1 MPKLQRPDRGY
12 LLCYSKSF
20 SISVDVDFLL
30 FNWSYQI
37 KNKQKLQYCSLG
49 CESKSWTSAASPSPT
64 PPSPPVHPPLGSI
77 YWALLGAWNR
87 SFPGL
92 ALGCFGNYTWE
103 TAWSQ
108 NKNLHLHQCPIKTS
122 WNFAVGWN
130 ARSCL
135 VRLQQHCLL
144 VPATGNHTMFQHFLA
159 NRCLFCFLAYSDY
172 ADVIQLKCKLTRP
185 AIGVDS
191 LFTLLIIPGF
201 NWLIRLR
208 VKTISKQITKYSSHK
223 R

>member
-1 MPKLQRPDRGY
+1 MKVRAEPRLHLPLPPRHHYQCIHRWAPSIGPCWEPEIDLFLV
-12 LLCYSKSF
+12 LLWAVLA
-20 SISVDVDFLL
+20 IILV
-30 FNWSYQI
+30 WSY
-37 KNKQKLQYCSLG
+37 
-49 CESKSWTSAASPSPT
+49 
-64 PPSPPVHPPLGSI
+64 
-77 YWALLGAWNR
+77 
-87 SFPGL
+87 
-92 ALGCFGNYTWE
+92 WE